1 MVNYQEALD
10 WIHSREKFKVKPGL
24 KRMDWMLDRLGNPHK
39 DLNAVHIAGTN
50 GKGSTLSFLRH
61 LLQEQGYSIGAFTS
75 PYITRFNERISV
87 DGYEISDADLADL
100 VGVIRPI
107 AEELKK
113 THLGD
118 PTEFEIITTI
128 AMLHFSRLELDFV
141 LFETGLGGR
150 YDSTNVITPLLSIIT
165 NVGLDHINIL
175 GSTHAEIAGEKAGI
189 IKKDT
194 PVITGVKRRDALEV
208 IAHEAEGLDAPLL
221 CFGDDFN
228 AEHIREEEGVEIFVF
243 TNSACRSGELKTR
256 MRGAHQVENAALAVQ
271 ACEVLNDL
279 GYYMERKRYASA
291 LYQTSW
297 PARFET
303 VGNNPLTII
312 DGAHNEEGTQALVE
326 TVRRHYSNRRVTLVY
341 AALEDKPVEKML
353 GMLDQIADAIYFTT
367 FDFPRSLKAEQLRE
381 YSSIT
386 NSYVYPDY
394 REAIKQASS
403 QVERGEVL
411 LITGSLYFIS
421 LVRDYFELV

>member
-24 KRMDWMLDRLGNPHK
+24 KRMDWMLARLGNPHK
-39 DLNAVHIAGTN
+39 NLNAVHIAGTN

-87 DGYEISDADLADL
+87 DGYEISDEDLADL

-113 THLGD
+113 TPLGE

-141 LFETGLGGR
+141 LIETGLGGR

-194 PVITGVKRRDALEV
+194 PVITGVKRRDALKV
-208 IAHEAEGLDAPLL
+208 IAHEAEGLNAPLL

-228 AEHIREEEGVEIFVF
+228 AQHIREEKGMEIFIF
-243 TNSACRSGELKTR
+243 TNSVHRSGELKTR
-256 MRGAHQVENAALAVQ
+256 MRGTHQVENAALAVQ
-271 ACEVLNDL
+271 ACEVLYDL
-279 GYYMERKRYASA
+279 GYYMDRKRYDTA
-291 LYQTSW
+291 LYKTSW

-303 VGNNPLTII
+303 VRDKPLTII
-312 DGAHNEEGTQALVE
+312 DGAHNVEGTQALVK
-326 TVRRHYSNRRVTLVY
+326 TVQRHFANRKLTLVY
-341 AALEDKPVEKML
+341 AALEDKPVEKMM
-353 GMLDQIADAIYFTT
+353 GMLDEIADSIYFTT
-367 FDFPRSLKAEQLRE
+367 FDFPRSLKAEQLQE
-381 YSSIT
+381 YSSVK
-386 NSYVYPDY
+386 NSHVYTDY
-394 REAIKQASS
+394 KEAIQQASAHA
-403 QVERGEVL
+403 EREEVI